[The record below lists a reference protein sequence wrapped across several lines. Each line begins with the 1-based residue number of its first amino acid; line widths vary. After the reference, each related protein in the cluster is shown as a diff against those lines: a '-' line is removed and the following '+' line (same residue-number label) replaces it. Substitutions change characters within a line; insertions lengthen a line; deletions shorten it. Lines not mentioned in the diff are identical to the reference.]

1 MPMLLN
7 GVARKD
13 AFARAD
19 ELLTNVGLAERAR
32 HRPGMLSGGQQER
45 VAVVRGLGQHPPWLL
60 ADEPTASPDHIQAE
74 GITRLLR
81 ELRDVGRVIV
91 VSTHD
96 AQLVPIADK
105 IVNRSDQSSAGGRRI
120 RRRSTGRDSVR

>member
-1 MPMLLN
+1 MSPPIRPLHRDLIASLDARENVAMPMLLN

-19 ELLTNVGLAERAR
+19 ELLTNVGLAE
-32 HRPGMLSGGQQER
+32 
-45 VAVVRGLGQHPPWLL
+45 PP
-60 ADEPTASPDHIQAE
+60 AGPDHIQAE